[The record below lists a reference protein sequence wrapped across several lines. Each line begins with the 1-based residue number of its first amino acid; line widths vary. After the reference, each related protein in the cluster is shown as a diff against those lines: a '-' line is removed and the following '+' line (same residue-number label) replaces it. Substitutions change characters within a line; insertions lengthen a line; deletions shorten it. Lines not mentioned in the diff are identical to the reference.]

1 MKSVS
6 TAVVAAAL
14 LVAGVSA
21 QFQINTPNPPTQ
33 CVPVQ
38 LTWSGGNRGQPG
50 AAALQQYSGLT
61 GTSFTW
67 PTNITSGTSI
77 GFTLTDSTG
86 ATAQSAPVTINPGPD
101 SSCLNG
107 GSASSSASGAT
118 SGASTSATAPVT
130 SASGATSAS
139 GTTSGAATTAGSS
152 KPASGTTS
160 GSASGTAS
168 HASSSSSSTATA
180 GAGNGAFS
188 NIASAGLVGIVGAI
202 AAAILA

>member
-6 TAVVAAAL
+6 TAVAAAAL

-21 QFQINTPNPPTQ
+21 QFQINTPNPPTHIT
-33 CVPVQ
+33 P
-38 LTWSGGNRGQPG
+38 GGQPG
-50 AAALQQYSGLT
+50 AAALQQYPGLT

-139 GTTSGAATTAGSS
+139 ATTSGAATTAGSS

-180 GAGNGAFS
+180 GAGNGALS